1 MVAPNRSVRGAVH
14 DGPSM
19 FEVELTCGEKP
30 CEPTV
35 TVVEELAELE
45 ILVCDECRYCLHV
58 LSISL
63 TEYVDLPAR
72 TPLLLAA

>member
-1 MVAPNRSVRGAVH
+1 
-14 DGPSM
+14 M
-19 FEVELTCGEKP
+19 FEVELTCGEEP

-35 TVVEELAELE
+35 TVVEKLAELE
-45 ILVCDECRYCLHV
+45 ILVCDECGHCLHV

-63 TEYVDLPAR
+63 AEYVDLPAR